1 MPFVVGIEGYFKT
14 GKTTVANILSQKY
27 NIPILEIGVLYRI
40 IASLLLER
48 HLTEEQI
55 KTFVM
60 SQTLQLLMQN
70 LSISYHYE
78 EKSFYPLPS
87 NLTSTSVSQ
96 TAAFIGAI
104 TGDKWYPNFSFLVEK
119 VAQKTNVILVGRN
132 LLNAYPRLNMHFFL
146 TASFEK
152 QVELTIQENPELSLE
167 AATQVVQKREAQES
181 LIRRFSIQDVR
192 TKVID
197 VSNKSLDEVIVLI
210 SNKMEES
217 ALF

>member
-1 MPFVVGIEGYFKT
+1 
-14 GKTTVANILSQKY
+14 
-27 NIPILEIGVLYRI
+27 
-40 IASLLLER
+40 
-48 HLTEEQI
+48 
-55 KTFVM
+55 
-60 SQTLQLLMQN
+60 
-70 LSISYHYE
+70 
-78 EKSFYPLPS
+78 
-87 NLTSTSVSQ
+87 
-96 TAAFIGAI
+96 
-104 TGDKWYPNFSFLVEK
+104 
-119 VAQKTNVILVGRN
+119 
-132 LLNAYPRLNMHFFL
+132 MHFFL